1 MVALLTKKEQG
12 IVREFRSRKIFQD
25 ISWNMFHDN
34 PAAIVVDCPDCD
46 QMEKTRHHAG
56 QIRQI
61 FGQARIHRIQLNG
74 GALNIAPHSPLNEIL
89 PRGLVLLQEI
99 NETIE
104 LKRITTVALY
114 AHYPCGKARVHEISL
129 VRGVELFV
137 QGKLYVKKN
146 IPPHVK
152 VGCFFY
158 IPTGEDA
165 GRTYF
170 LGRPQWEEWREY
182 FLAMDA

>member
-1 MVALLTKKEQG
+1 MVSLLTNKEQD
-12 IVREFRSRKIFQD
+12 IVRQLRTRNILQEIAWD
-25 ISWNMFHDN
+25 MFHNN
-34 PAAIVVDCPDCD
+34 PAAVVVDCPDCD
-46 QMEKTRHHAG
+46 QTEKTRHHIS

-61 FGQARIHRIQLNG
+61 FGHARLHKIQLNG
-74 GALNIAPHSPLNEIL
+74 GALNIFPDSPLNGTL
-89 PRGLVLLQEI
+89 PRGLVILQEI

-104 LKRITTVALY
+104 LKGIGTVALY
-114 AHYPCGKARVHEISL
+114 AHYPCGKARTHGISL
-129 VRGVELFV
+129 VRGIDIFV
-137 QGKLYVKKN
+137 QGKLYVRKN
-146 IPPHVK
+146 IPPHIK

-182 FLAMDA
+182 FLAME